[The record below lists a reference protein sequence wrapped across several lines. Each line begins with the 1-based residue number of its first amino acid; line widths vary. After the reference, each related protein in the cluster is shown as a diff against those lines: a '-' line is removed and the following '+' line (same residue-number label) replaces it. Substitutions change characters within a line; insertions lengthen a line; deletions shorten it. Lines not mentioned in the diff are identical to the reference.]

1 MALAF
6 SKKSVAALAGVHP
19 DLVRVLVL
27 GLSYSPHD
35 FAVSEGVRSIE
46 RQRTLFDAG
55 TSKTMQSKHLRQAD
69 GFGYAADVVATGDLD
84 KDGDVDSQ
92 DRSKTWDRDVYSGI
106 AASVKRAADELGV
119 NVRWG
124 GDFKSWFDGPHFELA

>member
-1 MALAF
+1 MAAL
-6 SKKSVAALAGVHP
+6 SRRSLEALAGVHP

-35 FAVSEGVRSIE
+35 FSVSEGIRSSD
-46 RQRTLFDAG
+46 RQRALFDAG

-84 KDGDVDSQ
+84 KDGDVDAQ
-92 DRSKTWDRDVYSGI
+92 DRTRTWDRDIYSEI
-106 AASVKRAADELGV
+106 AAAVKRAADELGV
-119 NVRWG
+119 SVRWG